1 MGRFIIVR
9 LLQTLIA
16 LLGISLLIFVLV
28 RASGDPTMLMRT
40 STTTEEE
47 ITNIKQVLG
56 LDKSQPEQYWIFIKS
71 LIQGDLGKSLIKRRP
86 VTEMIAE
93 ALPNSLK
100 LAISSFVVSM
110 ILSFALGVLAA
121 TRRDSW
127 IDSGVKLLAIL
138 GQTLPSFW
146 LAIMGIY
153 VFSVH
158 WRLLPAA
165 GMGSPA
171 HFVLPVATM
180 SFFLLPGM
188 MRLVRSSMLDVL
200 DSEYIKLARIKGLPE
215 RIVIWKH
222 ALRNALITPLTT
234 AGMLFA
240 FLISGAVVIENVF
253 NWPGVGRLSVEG
265 MVARDFPVVQGVTL
279 MVATLVL
286 LINLLV
292 DILYAY
298 IDPQIRYQ
306 RT

>member
-1 MGRFIIVR
+1 MGRFIVVR
-9 LLQTLIA
+9 LVQTLIA
-16 LLGISLLIFVLV
+16 LIGISLLIFVLV

-47 ITNIKQVLG
+47 IANIKQVLG
-56 LDKSQPEQYWIFIKS
+56 LNRSQPEQYWIFMKS
-71 LIQGDLGKSLIKRRP
+71 LIHGDLGQSLIKRRP
-86 VTEMIAE
+86 VIDMIAE

-100 LAISSFVVSM
+100 LAIASFIVSM
-110 ILSFALGVLAA
+110 ILSFVLGVLAA

-127 IDSGVKLLAIL
+127 IDNGVKLLAIL

-165 GMGSPA
+165 GIGGPA
-171 HFVLPVATM
+171 HFVLPVGTM
-180 SFFLLPGM
+180 AFFLLPGM

-240 FLISGAVVIENVF
+240 FLISGTVVIENVF
-253 NWPGVGRLSVEG
+253 NWPGVGRLSIEG
-265 MVARDFPVVQGVTL
+265 MVARDFPIVQGVTL
-279 MVATLVL
+279 MVATIVL
-286 LINLLV
+286 LINLIV

-298 IDPQIRYQ
+298 VDPQIRYQ